1 MRVAPQSMCERPMKV
16 RCGQFD
22 YACGI
27 LFKALARGRACLE
40 SPLEASGMTVATQ
53 PKWERPMKRARLP
66 TPSCRS
72 PSFFVAASGSR
83 RGSGCV
89 FLLSV
94 ACTRQ
99 IHRLKA
105 KSGQTGPGWPSYVKN
120 MCTWQLPLPSAAWQ
134 SGRCM

>member
-1 MRVAPQSMCERPMKV
+1 MRVAPQSMWERLMKV
-16 RCGQFD
+16 RYGQLD

-53 PKWERPMKRARLP
+53 PKWERPRKRARLP

-72 PSFFVAASGSR
+72 PSFFLAASGSR

-89 FLLSV
+89 FLLRV
-94 ACTRQ
+94 A
-99 IHRLKA
+99 
-105 KSGQTGPGWPSYVKN
+105 
-120 MCTWQLPLPSAAWQ
+120 
-134 SGRCM
+134 